1 MEQAKIEQYVT
12 ELLEISGIE
21 REDKEQPLWLT
32 LYHMLMCV
40 KLYETL
46 DAEQRA
52 RVAKWRKHFQFLNN
66 IRFNLKERKGR
77 KDKKT
82 SPSYSPIKEKPQEA
96 KAEKTLS
103 TVCDPDSGFDEDLLA
118 RLKVFEE
125 QCERYVGKYGRT
137 MVDDFIRYWTLP
149 NQTTGRMRFEE
160 QRYWRLSSKLK
171 SWQNKSYTLDDAAA
185 SMRLTKAQQKKRKEG
200 DEERRSKE
208 LAAQREEANARREAE
223 IEQSKAG
230 AVSYEEW
237 EAMKAA
243 REKGGSA

>member
-1 MEQAKIEQYVT
+1 METAKIEQDVVG
-12 ELLEISGIE
+12 LLNLSGIDNE
-21 REDKEQPLWLT
+21 GLVVQQT
-32 LYHMLMCV
+32 LHHMLMCV

-46 DAEQRA
+46 DAEQRV
-52 RVAKWRKHFQFLNN
+52 RVAKWRKHFQFL
-66 IRFNLKERKGR
+66 IDIKFNLKERKGR

-82 SPSYSPIKEKPQEA
+82 SPSHSPIKEKPQEA

-118 RLKVFEE
+118 RLKVFED

-185 SMRLTKAQQKKRKEG
+185 SMRLTKAQQNQQQVS

-208 LAAQREEANARREAE
+208 LAAEREAANARRERE
-223 IEQSKAG
+223 HEESKAG
-230 AVSYEEW
+230 AITREEW
-237 EAMKAA
+237 LAMKAA
-243 REKGGSA
+243 REKTTD

>member
-1 MEQAKIEQYVT
+1 METAKIEQDVVN
-12 ELLEISGIE
+12 LLNLSGIDNE
-21 REDKEQPLWLT
+21 GLVVQQT
-32 LYHMLMCV
+32 LHHMLMCV

-77 KDKKT
+77 KDKKA

-160 QRYWRLSSKLK
+160 QRYWRLCSKLK
-171 SWQNKSYTLDDAAA
+171 SWQTKSYTLDDAAA
-185 SMRLTKAQQKKRKEG
+185 AMRLTKTRKQQAQEQTAAAQQREQAA
-200 DEERRSKE
+200 ERE
-208 LAAQREEANARREAE
+208 AANARREQ
-223 IEQSKAG
+223 EQEAAKAG

-237 EAMKAA
+237 KAMK
-243 REKGGSA
+243 EQTTDCTD

>member
-1 MEQAKIEQYVT
+1 MELTKIEQDIVN
-12 ELLEISGIE
+12 LLNLSGIDNE
-21 REDKEQPLWLT
+21 GHVVQQT
-32 LYHMLMCV
+32 LHHMLMCV

-77 KDKKT
+77 KDKKV
-82 SPSYSPIKEKPQEA
+82 SPSHSPIKEKPQEA

-149 NQTTGRMRFEE
+149 NQTTGRMRVS
-160 QRYWRLSSKLK
+160 RNSATGDS
-171 SWQNKSYTLDDAAA
+171 
-185 SMRLTKAQQKKRKEG
+185 AQ
-200 DEERRSKE
+200 S
-208 LAAQREEANARREAE
+208 
-223 IEQSKAG
+223 
-230 AVSYEEW
+230 
-237 EAMKAA
+237 
-243 REKGGSA
+243 

>member
-1 MEQAKIEQYVT
+1 METAKIEQYVT
-12 ELLEISGIE
+12 ELLEISGIG

-46 DAEQRA
+46 DAEQHV
-52 RVAKWRKHFQFLNN
+52 RVAKWRKHFQFLND

-82 SPSYSPIKEKPQEA
+82 SPSYSPIKKKPQEA

-171 SWQNKSYTLDDAAA
+171 SWQTKSYTLDDAAA
-185 SMRLTKAQQKKRKEG
+185 AMRLTKTRKQQAQEQTAAAQQREQAA
-200 DEERRSKE
+200 ERE
-208 LAAQREEANARREAE
+208 AANARREQ
-223 IEQSKAG
+223 EQEAAKAG

-237 EAMKAA
+237 KAMK
-243 REKGGSA
+243 EQTTDCTD